1 MRSAPFLLVMS
12 AMLMATACGTS
23 GGAGGEA
30 GTPDDRPASTTA
42 LYTGFSSP
50 TGLAFGPDG
59 EMYVS
64 NWSGGTVERIGA
76 DGERSI
82 FLDDLDAPSG
92 LAVDRSGV
100 VYVADYS
107 ADVIYRATAAG
118 EAEEFATGLHTPAG
132 ISFDAEQNLL
142 VANRASDEIVS
153 VGPDGRQRTVATGLS
168 TPVGVVADADGTLYV
183 SNYTGGVSRIGP
195 DGEPLS
201 HTEDVEG
208 LGVGMV
214 IDDAGELFVVDRV
227 AGEIKR
233 VLADGSTEPV
243 RSGLDSPVALA
254 ADAEGVLH
262 TATWGDAAVYE
273 VPVR

>member
-1 MRSAPFLLVMS
+1 MIMRSVPFLLVLS
-12 AMLMATACGTS
+12 AMLTACGTS
-23 GGAGGEA
+23 GEG
-30 GTPDDRPASTTA
+30 GTPDEPPTA

-50 TGLAFGPDG
+50 TGLAFGPGG

-82 FLDDLDAPSG
+82 FVDGLDAPSG
-92 LAVDRSGV
+92 VAVDRSGV

-107 ADVIYRATAAG
+107 ADVIYRATEAG
-118 EAEEFATGLHTPAG
+118 KAEEFATGLHTPAG
-132 ISFDAEQNLL
+132 ISLDAERNLL

-153 VGPDGRQRTVATGLS
+153 IGPDGSQRIVATGLS

-183 SNYTGGVSRIGP
+183 SNYSGGVARIGP
-195 DGEPLS
+195 DGKPRS
-201 HTEDVEG
+201 HSEDVEG

-214 IDDAGELFVVDRV
+214 IDDAGDLFVVDRV

-243 RSGLDSPVALA
+243 RSGLDTPVALA
-254 ADAEGVLH
+254 ADTEGVLH
-262 TATWGDAAVYE
+262 ASTWGDGAVYE
-273 VPVR
+273 V